1 MFDLRE
7 FVQRMPKAELHVHLE
22 GSIRP
27 STLLMLAERNGI
39 NLPAR
44 DEIGLLNFYR
54 FRDFPHFIQI
64 YATITGC
71 LRTPEDYQLI
81 AYEFG
86 ADCANQNI
94 RYSEVTF
101 SIATNQ
107 RMTGLDWNDILDGI
121 NAGRLQAKR
130 DFGVEIRWV
139 IDIVRDQ
146 PETQKEVLEIALAA
160 RDLGCVAL
168 GLGGNEA
175 GFPPELFVETFMQAQ
190 KAGLPRVP
198 HAGESLGAA
207 SVWTAIDHL
216 QATRIGHGVRSIE
229 DTLLVHELV
238 RRGVPLEICPTS
250 NIRLGIY
257 EDFQAHPLRKLW
269 DAGVAITIGSDDP
282 PMFNT
287 DLCQEYRVLVD
298 HFCFTEDELEK
309 ISLNGL
315 RFSLLPEEEKSTLMS
330 AFQSEFIQ
338 LREALA

>member
-1 MFDLRE
+1 LFDLRE
-7 FVQRMPKAELHVHLE
+7 FVGRMPKAELHVHLE

-27 STLLMLAERNGI
+27 ATLLMLAERNGI

-54 FRDFPHFIQI
+54 FRDFPHFIQT
-64 YATITGC
+64 YATITCC

-86 ADCANQNI
+86 AGCANQNI
-94 RYSEVTF
+94 RYAEATF

-107 RMTGLDWNDILDGI
+107 RMTGLDWRDLLDGI
-121 NAGRLQAKR
+121 NAGRLQARR

-146 PETQKEVLEIALAA
+146 PETQKDVLEIALAA
-160 RDLGCVAL
+160 RDSGCVAL

-175 GFPPELFVETFMQAQ
+175 GFPPELFVETFIEAQ
-190 KAGLPRVP
+190 RAGLPRVP
-198 HAGESLGAA
+198 HAGEGLGAA
-207 SVWTAIDHL
+207 SVWIAIDQL
-216 QATRIGHGVRSIE
+216 QATRLGHGVRSIE
-229 DTLLVHELV
+229 DTSLV
-238 RRGVPLEICPTS
+238 RELARRGIPLEVCPTS
-250 NIRLGIY
+250 NIQLGIY
-257 EDFQAHPLRKLW
+257 DDFQAHPLRKLW

-287 DLCQEYRVLVD
+287 DLSQEYRVLVD

-315 RFSLLPEEEKSTLMS
+315 RFSLLPDEEKSTLMS